1 LSRGYRIRVIPAQH
15 SMFRP
20 FCPEYHDVDDELPS
34 RVRRTRPGRVR
45 PRIRPRIRPGI
56 RPGIRPVAG
65 GCARALAMVAR
76 MAHAAIAD
84 AAVTELLQTLRRVN
98 YRL

>member
-34 RVRRTRPGRVR
+34 RVRRTRLGRV
-45 PRIRPRIRPGI
+45 

-65 GCARALAMVAR
+65 GRARALAIVAR

-84 AAVTELLQTLRRVN
+84 AAVTELLQAPRRVD
-98 YRL
+98 YKL

>member
-1 LSRGYRIRVIPAQH
+1 MSRGYRIRVIPAQH

-45 PRIRPRIRPGI
+45 PRIRQ
-56 RPGIRPVAG
+56 GIRPVAG
-65 GCARALAMVAR
+65 GCARELAMVAR

-84 AAVTELLQTLRRVN
+84 AAVTEPLQALRRVD

>member
-15 SMFRP
+15 SMFRS

-34 RVRRTRPGRVR
+34 RVRRTRAARVR
-45 PRIRPRIRPGI
+45 PRIRPR
-56 RPGIRPVAG
+56 IRPVAG

-76 MAHAAIAD
+76 MAHAVIAD
-84 AAVTELLQTLRRVN
+84 TAVTELLQILRRAN

>member
-1 LSRGYRIRVIPAQH
+1 MYRGYRIRVIPAQH

-20 FCPEYHDVDDELPS
+20 FCPEYHDVDDELPP
-34 RVRRTRPGRVR
+34 RVRRTRAVRVRPGIR
-45 PRIRPRIRPGI
+45 PRIRPR
-56 RPGIRPVAG
+56 IRPVAG

-84 AAVTELLQTLRRVN
+84 AAVTELLQISRRVN

>member
-34 RVRRTRPGRVR
+34 RVRRTRPGWVR
-45 PRIRPRIRPGI
+45 PRIHPGI

-84 AAVTELLQTLRRVN
+84 AAVTELLQALRQVD

>member
-1 LSRGYRIRVIPAQH
+1 MSRGYRIRVIPAQH
-15 SMFRP
+15 SMFRS

-34 RVRRTRPGRVR
+34 RVRRTRAARVR
-45 PRIRPRIRPGI
+45 PR
-56 RPGIRPVAG
+56 IRPVAG

-76 MAHAAIAD
+76 MAHAVIAD
-84 AAVTELLQTLRRVN
+84 AAVTELLQAPRPAD